1 MRHCFYYAL
10 VLNIYS
16 LCPQELKQEISKAH
30 IRMLEPYL
38 KGSEALYYLG
48 RAFTTRYGHPS
59 NALIALPLTASWILS
74 AREGKDEEWN
84 EHKNSLSEL
93 TRRQNISP
101 SFLPSTTLRTGGS
114 SLVKL
119 GGSQA
124 DTPSTSNVTDFIG

>member
-1 MRHCFYYAL
+1 M
-10 VLNIYS
+10 LNKSS
-16 LCPQELKQEISKAH
+16 LFPQELKQEISKAH

-48 RAFTTRYGHPS
+48 RAFTTRYGQPS

-74 AREGKDEEWN
+74 ARDGKDEEWN

-93 TRRQNISP
+93 TRRHDISP

-114 SLVKL
+114 SLVKI
-119 GGSQA
+119 GGNQA
-124 DTPSTSNVTDFIG
+124 DTPSNSNLANFIG